1 MKEMENLKSKHLSL
15 KLEVEQAHLEEFN
28 GFNQEWDGKMRQY
41 EEAKKAEEERLEE
54 KHKKEFEE
62 KTEQFKTKIPEKP
75 KPSSEVLNL
84 KRIQANLAKQKEYL
98 F

>member
-1 MKEMENLKSKHLSL
+1 MKDMENLKSKHLSL

-28 GFNQEWDGKMRQY
+28 GFNQEWDKRMKEY
-41 EEAKKAEEERLEE
+41 EDEAKADEEKLEE

-62 KTEQFKTKIPEKP
+62 KTDQFKAKIPERP

-84 KRIQANLAKQKEYL
+84 KKIQANLAKQKE
-98 F
+98 